1 MTAMSDEANSPTSR
15 RVPVIALA
23 PGNYVAPLAV
33 MRSLRSLGVPV
44 YAPATRG
51 VSLWRLSRYCAGVL
65 QIGEDGSPSATDPEA
80 TVEELL
86 AAGLVLGGRVV
97 LMPCSDE
104 WTMFVARWAGRLS
117 GTYRFP
123 RLSHDLAQRLRDK
136 HQLQSLATEK
146 AVGIPASV
154 RPIDGADAVRFAEVL
169 DYPVVIKTSASR
181 DNGNQTAIV
190 SNPDEL
196 VAAFKLMGDPGNLI
210 CQRLVPGDDTDCW
223 LFNGYFDDESRC
235 IARFTGRKLRQW
247 PAGRGI
253 TVLAEATR
261 NAEVERIA
269 VGFLRG
275 IGYRGPV
282 DMDFRRDPA
291 DGSYHLLD
299 VNPRLGGVF
308 RLFEDSQG
316 LDVARAMYM
325 DLVGEPIEQVA
336 QREGRRFVN
345 EGAFVV
351 AMLKSLPA
359 TVRWPG
365 ATIRELRGAE
375 MRTFRWTDPFPFL
388 VHMATVIRGHAASR
402 MRRYSAL
409 RSRTPRTNQP
419 REKTPA
425 L

>member
-1 MTAMSDEANSPTSR
+1 MIDKVISPSPR
-15 RVPVIALA
+15 RLPVIVLA

-33 MRSLRSLGVPV
+33 MRSLRSFGVAV

-51 VSLWRLSRYCAGVL
+51 VSLWRWSRYCAGLL
-65 QIGEDGSPSATDPEA
+65 QVGQNGSPSATDPEA

-86 AAGLVLGGRVV
+86 AAGLALGGHAV

-104 WTMFVARWAGRLS
+104 WVMFVARWAGRLA
-117 GTYRFP
+117 GMYRFP

-154 RPIDGADAVRFAEVL
+154 RPVDAADAIRIAGTL
-169 DYPVVIKTSASR
+169 DYPVLIKTSASR
-181 DNGNQTAIV
+181 DNGNQMAVV

-210 CQRLVPGDDTDCW
+210 CQRLVPGDDSDGW
-223 LFNGYFDDESRC
+223 LFNGYFDDQSRC
-235 IARFTGRKLRQW
+235 IARFSGRKLRQW

-253 TVLAEATR
+253 TVVAEATR
-261 NAEVERIA
+261 NQEVEQIA
-269 VGFLRG
+269 VEFLTD

-282 DMDFRRDPA
+282 DIDFRRHPA
-291 DGSYHLLD
+291 DGTYHLLD

-308 RLFEDSQG
+308 RLFEDKQG
-316 LDVARAMYM
+316 LDVARAMYL
-325 DLVGEPIEQVA
+325 DLIGEPIEQA
-336 QREGRRFVN
+336 SQSGGRRFVN
-345 EGAFVV
+345 EGAFLV
-351 AMLKSLPA
+351 AMLKSWRTTLRA
-359 TVRWPG
+359 PG

-388 VHMATVIRGHAASR
+388 VLMATVVRGHVASR
-402 MRRYSAL
+402 LGCYSVAGS
-409 RSRTPRTNQP
+409 RSRRINQAG
-419 REKTPA
+419 EKSPA
-425 L
+425 A